1 MKNSISIEINNSN
14 HLPLI
19 TKDYVLKNNLKEFHS
34 FENNIDNYS
43 EQIIVRNNFSTEKRN
58 SLVEVLL
65 DQNKGFSKN
74 IIDNILKL
82 RDSKTFTV
90 TTGHQLCLFTGPMYF
105 IYKILQTIKL
115 SKTLKQKYPENN
127 FIPVYWMASD
137 DHDFEEIKF
146 FNSYQKKFT
155 HEINSENLCTGDIKT
170 ENLEKVYRDLEIEF
184 SNKKNVKQLLQI
196 FKESYLSNKT
206 YSSATRH
213 LVYELFKDYD
223 IVVLDPNEKRLKTH
237 FKSTIIDE
245 ISNFSTYKIVSET
258 VGKISETYQGKFKPQ
273 VNPRKVN
280 LFYIENQKRF
290 RIDFKNGLF
299 KIFNKNYSKEDLL
312 KIVESN
318 PENFSPNVLLRPLYQ
333 ESILPNLAY
342 VGGGSEI
349 SYWLELKD
357 LFIFYKIPFPI
368 LSLRCSLLLLNE
380 KDIDQ
385 ISRNNLS
392 VSDFFEQL
400 DFIEKKYIS
409 KKNTGKYNFINF
421 IKEYNLLLDNQF
433 SQLLKIDKNLNPILS
448 SLKKRHHN
456 DFDNLNKKIIKS
468 LKTMDETSINQI
480 RKLHYKIFPNG
491 VQQERYINF
500 SHFYSIMGA
509 ELIDK
514 LFSVI
519 DPFEPKYK
527 VCVL

>member
-1 MKNSISIEINNSN
+1 MKNSMSIEINNSN

-19 TKDYVLKNNLKEFHS
+19 TKDYVLKNNLKEFYS
-34 FENNIDNYS
+34 FENSIENYS
-43 EQIIVRNNFSTEKRN
+43 EQIIVRNNFPLEKRN
-58 SLVEVLL
+58 TLVEVLL
-65 DQNKGFSKN
+65 DQNQGFSKN

-90 TTGHQLCLFTGPMYF
+90 TTGHQLSLFTGPMYF
-105 IYKILQTIKL
+105 LYKILQTIKL
-115 SKTLKQKYPENN
+115 SKTLNKKYPENN

-146 FNSYQKKFT
+146 FNSYEKKFS
-155 HEINSENLCTGDIKT
+155 HEINNENICTGDIKT
-170 ENLEKVYRDLEIEF
+170 KNLEKVYRDLEIEF
-184 SNKKNVKQLLQI
+184 SNKKNANQLLQI
-196 FKESYLSNKT
+196 FKESYLSKKT
-206 YSSATRH
+206 YSSDIRY

-223 IVVLDPNEKRLKTH
+223 IVVLDPNEKRLKTY
-237 FKSTIIDE
+237 FKSIVKNE
-245 ISNFSTYKIVSET
+245 ILKFSTYKIVNET
-258 VGKISETYQGKFKPQ
+258 VGKISELYKGKFKPQ

-280 LFYIENQKRF
+280 LFYIENKKRF
-290 RIDFKNGLF
+290 RIDFKNGF
-299 KIFNKNYSKEDLL
+299 FNIFNKNYSKEELL
-312 KIVESN
+312 KIVEHK

-357 LFIFYKIPFPI
+357 LFVFYKIPFPI
-368 LSLRCSLLLLNE
+368 LSLRCSLLLLNK
-380 KDIDQ
+380 KDIEQ

-392 VSDFFEQL
+392 VSDFFEKL

-409 KKNTGKYNFINF
+409 KKNIGMYDFSNFL
-421 IKEYNLLLDNQF
+421 KQYNLLFDNQIG
-433 SQLLKIDKNLNPILS
+433 QLSKIDKNLNLILS

-480 RKLHYKIFPNG
+480 RKLYYKIFPNG

-500 SHFYSIMGA
+500 SHFYSIMGT

>member
-1 MKNSISIEINNSN
+1 MKNSMSIEINNSN

-19 TKDYVLKNNLKEFHS
+19 TKDYVLKNNLKEFYS
-34 FENNIDNYS
+34 FENSIENYS
-43 EQIIVRNNFSTEKRN
+43 EQIIVRNNFPLEKRN
-58 SLVEVLL
+58 TLVEVLL
-65 DQNKGFSKN
+65 DQNQGFSKN

-90 TTGHQLCLFTGPMYF
+90 TTGHQLSLFTGPMYF
-105 IYKILQTIKL
+105 LYKILQTIKL
-115 SKTLKQKYPENN
+115 SKTLNKKYPENN

-146 FNSYQKKFT
+146 FNSYEKKFS
-155 HEINSENLCTGDIKT
+155 HEINNENICTGDIKT
-170 ENLEKVYRDLEIEF
+170 KNLEKVYRDLEIEF
-184 SNKKNVKQLLQI
+184 SNKKNANQLLQI
-196 FKESYLSNKT
+196 FKESYLSKKT
-206 YSSATRH
+206 YSSAIRY

-223 IVVLDPNEKRLKTH
+223 IVVLDPNEKRLKTY
-237 FKSTIIDE
+237 FKSIVKNE
-245 ISNFSTYKIVSET
+245 ILKFSTYKIVNET
-258 VGKISETYQGKFKPQ
+258 VGKISELYKGKFKPQ

-280 LFYIENQKRF
+280 LFYIENKKRF
-290 RIDFKNGLF
+290 RIDFKNGF
-299 KIFNKNYSKEDLL
+299 FNIFNKNYSKEELL
-312 KIVESN
+312 KIVEHK

-357 LFIFYKIPFPI
+357 LFVFYKIPFPI
-368 LSLRCSLLLLNE
+368 LSLRCSLLLLNK
-380 KDIDQ
+380 KDIEQ

-392 VSDFFEQL
+392 VSDFFEKL

-409 KKNTGKYNFINF
+409 KKNIGMYDFSNFL
-421 IKEYNLLLDNQF
+421 KQYNLLLDNQIG
-433 SQLLKIDKNLNPILS
+433 QLSKIDKNLNLILS

-468 LKTMDETSINQI
+468 LKRVDETSINQI
-480 RKLHYKIFPNG
+480 RKLHYKMFPNG

-500 SHFYSIMGA
+500 SHFYSIIGI

-514 LFSVI
+514 LYSFV

-527 VCVL
+527 VCII

>member
-1 MKNSISIEINNSN
+1 MKNSMSIEINNSN

-19 TKDYVLKNNLKEFHS
+19 TKDYVLKNNLKEFYS
-34 FENNIDNYS
+34 FENSIENYS
-43 EQIIVRNNFSTEKRN
+43 EQIIVRNNFPLEKRN
-58 SLVEVLL
+58 TLVEVLL
-65 DQNKGFSKN
+65 DQNQGFSKN

-90 TTGHQLCLFTGPMYF
+90 TTGHQLSLFTGPMYF
-105 IYKILQTIKL
+105 LYKILQTIKL
-115 SKTLKQKYPENN
+115 SKTLNKKYPENN

-146 FNSYQKKFT
+146 FNSYEKKFS
-155 HEINSENLCTGDIKT
+155 HEINNENICTGDIKT
-170 ENLEKVYRDLEIEF
+170 KNLEKVYRDLEIEF
-184 SNKKNVKQLLQI
+184 SNKKNANQLLQI
-196 FKESYLSNKT
+196 FKESYLSKKT
-206 YSSATRH
+206 YSSAIRY

-223 IVVLDPNEKRLKTH
+223 IVVLDPNEKRLKTY
-237 FKSTIIDE
+237 FKSIVKNE
-245 ISNFSTYKIVSET
+245 ILKFSTYKIVNET
-258 VGKISETYQGKFKPQ
+258 VGKISELYKGKFKPQ

-280 LFYIENQKRF
+280 LFYIENKKRF
-290 RIDFKNGLF
+290 RIDFKNGF
-299 KIFNKNYSKEDLL
+299 FNIFNKNYSKEELL
-312 KIVESN
+312 KIVEHK

-357 LFIFYKIPFPI
+357 LFVFYKIPFPI
-368 LSLRCSLLLLNE
+368 LSLRCSLLLLNK
-380 KDIDQ
+380 KDIEQ

-392 VSDFFEQL
+392 VSDFFEKL
-400 DFIEKKYIS
+400 DFVEKKYIS
-409 KKNTGKYNFINF
+409 KKNIGMYDFSNFL
-421 IKEYNLLLDNQF
+421 KQYNLLFDNQIG
-433 SQLLKIDKNLNPILS
+433 QLSKIDKNLNLILS

-468 LKTMDETSINQI
+468 LKRVDETSINQI
-480 RKLHYKIFPNG
+480 RKLHYKMFPNG

-500 SHFYSIMGA
+500 SHFYSIIGI

-514 LFSVI
+514 LYSFV

-527 VCVL
+527 VCII

>member
-1 MKNSISIEINNSN
+1 MKNSISIEINTSN

-34 FENNIDNYS
+34 FENNIENYS
-43 EQIIVRNNFSTEKRN
+43 EQIVVRNNFSTEKRN

-155 HEINSENLCTGDIKT
+155 HEISSENLCTGDIKT
-170 ENLEKVYRDLEIEF
+170 KNLEKVYRDLEIEF
-184 SNKKNVKQLLQI
+184 SNKKNVKQLLQV

-223 IVVLDPNEKRLKTH
+223 IVVLDPNEKMLKTQ
-237 FKSTIIDE
+237 FKSIIIDE

-299 KIFNKNYSKEDLL
+299 KIFNKNYSKDELL

-333 ESILPNLAY
+333 ESILPKPVSDLGWRPHSEHVGQTGKPVSTNLYIAIGISGAIQHLAGVSSSKIKLVINTDPDAPFFKAADY
-342 VGGGSEI
+342 GIVG
-349 SYWLELKD
+349 D
-357 LFIFYKIPFPI
+357 AFDVVP
-368 LSLRCSLLLLNE
+368 RLNE
-380 KDIDQ
+380 KL
-385 ISRNNLS
+385 RAFKAENN
-392 VSDFFEQL
+392 
-400 DFIEKKYIS
+400 
-409 KKNTGKYNFINF
+409 
-421 IKEYNLLLDNQF
+421 
-433 SQLLKIDKNLNPILS
+433 
-448 SLKKRHHN
+448 
-456 DFDNLNKKIIKS
+456 
-468 LKTMDETSINQI
+468 
-480 RKLHYKIFPNG
+480 
-491 VQQERYINF
+491 
-500 SHFYSIMGA
+500 
-509 ELIDK
+509 
-514 LFSVI
+514 
-519 DPFEPKYK
+519 
-527 VCVL
+527 

>member
-1 MKNSISIEINNSN
+1 MKNSMSIEINNSN

-19 TKDYVLKNNLKEFHS
+19 TKDYVLKNNLKEFYS
-34 FENNIDNYS
+34 FENSIENYS
-43 EQIIVRNNFSTEKRN
+43 EQIIVRNNFPLEKRN
-58 SLVEVLL
+58 TLVEVLL
-65 DQNKGFSKN
+65 DQNQGFSKN

-90 TTGHQLCLFTGPMYF
+90 TTGHQLSLFTGPMYF
-105 IYKILQTIKL
+105 LYKILQTIKL
-115 SKTLKQKYPENN
+115 SKTLNKKYPENN

-146 FNSYQKKFT
+146 FNSYEKKFS
-155 HEINSENLCTGDIKT
+155 HEINNENICTGDIKT
-170 ENLEKVYRDLEIEF
+170 KNLEKVYRDLEIEF
-184 SNKKNVKQLLQI
+184 SNKKNANQLLQI
-196 FKESYLSNKT
+196 FKESYLSKKT
-206 YSSATRH
+206 YSSAIRY

-223 IVVLDPNEKRLKTH
+223 IVVLDPNEKRLKTY
-237 FKSTIIDE
+237 FKSIVKNE
-245 ISNFSTYKIVSET
+245 ILKFSTYKIVNET
-258 VGKISETYQGKFKPQ
+258 VGKISELYKGKFKPQ

-280 LFYIENQKRF
+280 LFYIENKKRF
-290 RIDFKNGLF
+290 RIDFKNGF
-299 KIFNKNYSKEDLL
+299 FNIFNKNYSKEELL
-312 KIVESN
+312 KIVEHK

-357 LFIFYKIPFPI
+357 LFVFYKIPFPI
-368 LSLRCSLLLLNE
+368 LSLRCSLLLLNK
-380 KDIDQ
+380 KDIEQ

-392 VSDFFEQL
+392 VSDFFEKL

-409 KKNTGKYNFINF
+409 KKNIGMYDFSNFL
-421 IKEYNLLLDNQF
+421 KQYNLLFDNQIG
-433 SQLLKIDKNLNPILS
+433 QLSKIDKNLNLILS

-468 LKTMDETSINQI
+468 LKRVDETSINQI
-480 RKLHYKIFPNG
+480 RKLHYKMFPNG

-500 SHFYSIMGA
+500 SHFYSIIGI

-514 LFSVI
+514 LYSFV

-527 VCVL
+527 VCII

>member
-43 EQIIVRNNFSTEKRN
+43 EQIIVRNNFSQEKRN
-58 SLVEVLL
+58 TLVEVLL
-65 DQNKGFSKN
+65 DQNQGFSKN

-105 IYKILQTIKL
+105 LYKILQTIKL
-115 SKTLKQKYPENN
+115 SKTLKNKYPENN
-127 FIPVYWMASD
+127 FIAVYWMASD

-146 FNSYQKKFT
+146 FNTYQKKFV
-155 HEINSENLCTGDIKT
+155 HDFNSENLCTGYIETK
-170 ENLEKVYRDLEIEF
+170 NLEKVYRDLEIEF
-184 SNKKNVKQLLQI
+184 SNKKNINQLLQI
-196 FKESYLSNKT
+196 FKESYLSKKT

-237 FKSTIIDE
+237 FKSIVIDE
-245 ISNFSTYKIVSET
+245 ILNFTTSKIVDQT
-258 VGKISETYQGKFKPQ
+258 VGKISEIYKGKFKPQ
-273 VNPRKVN
+273 VNSRKVN
-280 LFYIENQKRF
+280 LFYLENQKRF
-290 RIDFKNGLF
+290 RVDFKSGFF
-299 KIFNKNYSKEDLL
+299 KILNKNYSKEELL
-312 KIVESN
+312 KMVESK

-333 ESILPNLAY
+333 ETILPNLAY

-392 VSDFFEQL
+392 VSDFFKQL
-400 DFIEKKYIS
+400 GYIEKKFIS
-409 KKNTGKYNFINF
+409 KKNTVKYNFINF
-421 IKEYNLLLDNQF
+421 IKQYNFLFDDQL

-456 DFDNLNKKIIKS
+456 DFDILNKKIIKS
-468 LKTMDETSINQI
+468 LKRMDETSINQI
-480 RKLHYKIFPNG
+480 RKLHFKIFPNG
-491 VQQERYINF
+491 VEQERYINF
-500 SHFYSIMGA
+500 SHFYSIIGV

-514 LFSVI
+514 LYSFI

-527 VCVL
+527 VCII

>member
-1 MKNSISIEINNSN
+1 MKNSMSIEINNSN

-19 TKDYVLKNNLKEFHS
+19 TKDYVLKNNLKEFYS
-34 FENNIDNYS
+34 FENSIENYS
-43 EQIIVRNNFSTEKRN
+43 EQIIVRNNFPLEKRN
-58 SLVEVLL
+58 TLVEVLL
-65 DQNKGFSKN
+65 DQNQGFSKN

-90 TTGHQLCLFTGPMYF
+90 TTGHQLSLFTGPMYF
-105 IYKILQTIKL
+105 LYKILQTIKL
-115 SKTLKQKYPENN
+115 SKTLNKKYPENN

-137 DHDFEEIKF
+137 DHDFEEIIF
-146 FNSYQKKFT
+146 FNSYEKKFS
-155 HEINSENLCTGDIKT
+155 HEINNENICTGDIKT
-170 ENLEKVYRDLEIEF
+170 KNLEKVYRDLEIEF
-184 SNKKNVKQLLQI
+184 SNKKNANQLLQI
-196 FKESYLSNKT
+196 FKESYLSKKT
-206 YSSATRH
+206 YSSAIRY

-223 IVVLDPNEKRLKTH
+223 IVVLDPNEKRLKTY
-237 FKSTIIDE
+237 FKSIVKNE
-245 ISNFSTYKIVSET
+245 ILKFSTYKIVNET
-258 VGKISETYQGKFKPQ
+258 VGKISELYKGKFKPQ

-280 LFYIENQKRF
+280 LFYIENKKRF
-290 RIDFKNGLF
+290 RIDFKNGF
-299 KIFNKNYSKEDLL
+299 FNIFNKNYSKEELL
-312 KIVESN
+312 KIVEHK

-357 LFIFYKIPFPI
+357 LFVFYKIPFPI
-368 LSLRCSLLLLNE
+368 LSLRCSLLLLNK
-380 KDIDQ
+380 KDIEQ

-392 VSDFFEQL
+392 VSDFFEKL
-400 DFIEKKYIS
+400 DFVEKKYIS
-409 KKNTGKYNFINF
+409 KKNIGMYDFSNFL
-421 IKEYNLLLDNQF
+421 KQYNLLFDNQIG
-433 SQLLKIDKNLNPILS
+433 QLSKIDKNLNLILS

-468 LKTMDETSINQI
+468 LKRVDETSINQI
-480 RKLHYKIFPNG
+480 RKLHYKMFPNG

-500 SHFYSIMGA
+500 SHFYSIIGI

-514 LFSVI
+514 LYSFV

-527 VCVL
+527 VCII

>member
-1 MKNSISIEINNSN
+1 MKNSMSIEINNSN

-19 TKDYVLKNNLKEFHS
+19 TKDYVLKNNLKEFYS
-34 FENNIDNYS
+34 FENSIENYS
-43 EQIIVRNNFSTEKRN
+43 EQIIVRNNFPLEKRN
-58 SLVEVLL
+58 TLVEVLL
-65 DQNKGFSKN
+65 DQNQGFSKN
-74 IIDNILKL
+74 VIDNILKL

-90 TTGHQLCLFTGPMYF
+90 TTGHQLSLFTGPMYF
-105 IYKILQTIKL
+105 LYKILQTIKL
-115 SKTLKQKYPENN
+115 SKTLNKKYPENN

-146 FNSYQKKFT
+146 FNSYEKKFS
-155 HEINSENLCTGDIKT
+155 HEINNENICTGDIKT
-170 ENLEKVYRDLEIEF
+170 KNLEKVYRDLEIEF
-184 SNKKNVKQLLQI
+184 SNKKNANQLLQI
-196 FKESYLSNKT
+196 FKESYLSKKT
-206 YSSATRH
+206 YSSAIRY

-223 IVVLDPNEKRLKTH
+223 IVVLDPNEKRLKTY
-237 FKSTIIDE
+237 FKSIVKNE
-245 ISNFSTYKIVSET
+245 ILKFSTYKIVNET
-258 VGKISETYQGKFKPQ
+258 VGKISELYKGKFKPQ

-280 LFYIENQKRF
+280 LFYIENKKRF
-290 RIDFKNGLF
+290 RIDFKNGF
-299 KIFNKNYSKEDLL
+299 FNIFNKNYSKEELL
-312 KIVESN
+312 KIVEHK

-357 LFIFYKIPFPI
+357 LFVFYKIPFPI
-368 LSLRCSLLLLNE
+368 LSLRCSLLLLNK
-380 KDIDQ
+380 KDIEQ

-392 VSDFFEQL
+392 VSDFFEKL

-409 KKNTGKYNFINF
+409 KKNIGMYDFSNFL
-421 IKEYNLLLDNQF
+421 KQYNLLFDNQIG
-433 SQLLKIDKNLNPILS
+433 QLSKIDKNLNLILS

-468 LKTMDETSINQI
+468 LKRVDETSINQI
-480 RKLHYKIFPNG
+480 RKLHYKMFPNG

-500 SHFYSIMGA
+500 SHFYSIIGI

-514 LFSVI
+514 LYSFV

-527 VCVL
+527 VCII